1 MNKDHLHIDER
12 IEWSRT
18 QTFADGQALGELI
31 LQRVREHARSS
42 DDDTVRL
49 RIALSPSPPPG
60 LDCTPAGLITDGFAR
75 GLYLVLANNR
85 ALWERIAHVV
95 LDCVGLGYANV
106 RPLLEVRKNT
116 LCVGFVPPAAGVDA
130 DAEKGAA

>member
-1 MNKDHLHIDER
+1 MNKDHLRIDER

-42 DDDTVRL
+42 GDTVSL

-60 LDCTPAGLITDGFAR
+60 LDCAPAGLITDGFAR
-75 GLYLVLANNR
+75 GLYLVLGNNR

-95 LDCVGLGYANV
+95 LDCNGLGYVNV
-106 RPLLEVRKNT
+106 LPLLEVRKNT
-116 LCVGFVPPAAGVDA
+116 LCVGFVPVDA
-130 DAEKGAA
+130 DAGKGAA

>member
-1 MNKDHLHIDER
+1 MNHDHLRIDER

-31 LQRVREHARSS
+31 LQRVREHARGS

-75 GLYLVLANNR
+75 RLYLVLASNR

-95 LDCVGLGYANV
+95 LDCANV

-130 DAEKGAA
+130 EKGAA